1 MSRGDEIGPLQSV
14 LLILELQAIS
24 LFVVGWELVLYY
36 HHFFEEDEW
45 FNWRFH
51 NFHSYMP
58 LRRTSMH
65 EFIKNFIL
73 QNIFKSIL
81 IYDKFCDFP
90 SCCKLVLFNS
100 RLCSYQ
106 LITSYLRTRFL
117 ALLCVVIILVHQNSK
132 KWSPNWHYECLNKM
146 VYYGSKQIQVHI

>member
-1 MSRGDEIGPLQSV
+1 MALHLELGFKNKEQLVYRDMSRGDEIGPLQSV

-58 LRRTSMH
+58 LRRTSIH
-65 EFIKNFIL
+65 GFIKNFIL

-132 KWSPNWHYECLNKM
+132 K
-146 VYYGSKQIQVHI
+146 